1 MNYNKDR
8 IIAKFLSGNASD
20 KETKMLQVWLNEN
33 PLNQLEFDKAKKI
46 WEASLFLKKEK
57 KLDTELA
64 WADFNVLAEN
74 QKQVNTAGSNYRGL
88 KMAAAVSLFV
98 VFSVVVKIYFSENN
112 TVTPA
117 LLSNISTASQPESVS
132 VITEM
137 LEVDTTLLINE
148 STKKKSAR
156 KAYQREWKKNP
167 GMITLITG
175 DSAKAFVL
183 PDHSIVLLNANSKL
197 EYLANYT
204 MSNRRVSLLGEAF
217 FEVKKDSAQFVVS
230 CENTIVRGNDAS
242 FNLKSYAKDKEVEV
256 IVVAGEVEF
265 SGIGRKE
272 FKKLNLTKGQT
283 GLYKKDQDIFE
294 KKDSHRKNYKW
305 WKKSLRASLKSLL
318 DKLFGKNKDQ
328 KNSNQVK

>member
-1 MNYNKDR
+1 MNHNKDK
-8 IIAKFLSGNASD
+8 IIAKFLSGNASE
-20 KETKMLQVWLNEN
+20 KETKMLKDWLNEN

-46 WEASLFLKKEK
+46 WEASLFLRKDK
-57 KLDTELA
+57 KLNAELA
-64 WADFNVLAEN
+64 WNDFKILAEN
-74 QKQVNTAGSNYRGL
+74 QKQVPSPGIKYLGL
-88 KMAAAVSLFV
+88 KIAAAVSLFV
-98 VFSVVVKIYFSENN
+98 VLSSVVKVYFSENN

-117 LLSNISTASQPESVS
+117 LLSNISTASQPESVA

-137 LEVDTTLLINE
+137 LEADTAFVINE
-148 STKKKSAR
+148 ISKKKPAR

-183 PDHSIVLLNANSKL
+183 PDYSIVLLNANSKL
-197 EYLANYT
+197 EYLANYSV
-204 MSNRRVSLLGEAF
+204 SNRRVSLLGEAF
-217 FEVKKDSAQFVVS
+217 FEVKKDSGQFVVA
-230 CENTIVRGNDAS
+230 CENTIVRGKDAS

-283 GLYKKDQDIFE
+283 GLYNKDQDVFE

-305 WKKSLRASLKSLL
+305 WKKSLRASIKSFF
-318 DKLFGKNKDQ
+318 DKLFGRNKDQ
-328 KNSNQVK
+328 KK